1 MWFTTALLLPLV
13 PATSF
18 AQETLSNGQVSN
30 GVISTSQTLN
40 VVENDGL
47 IQATGQAQGNMMQGG
62 NDSVDARLRSSQVLH
77 GDVGAKVEVN
87 GVNTGAED
95 TSLAT
100 PLYTTTQATG
110 NYGSFVTTGAN
121 LTADSNQHADA
132 ASVSATT
139 AVSAP
144 NNAVYG
150 PDQSYGDAAVEV
162 NDTSYQVGN
171 GAITSHSVQSST
183 TRAAANTSVIMHYSP
198 SPELY
203 TAEATNN
210 YYGSYSDTAGSQT
223 HNVQQSDDAM
233 TQSRAEL
240 YGGNVWD
247 TATSGTAIGNNTN
260 IVNAGGSLTVSN
272 LQEQSGLVLAQG
284 YTSADQYG
292 TADVSASAVGNAST
306 AGNNDVTLTFDNT
319 QTSTGGVEADATFVG
334 NSGYDAYLTA
344 NAVGNQAV
352 GYACSECK
360 ANATVNN
367 IQTNSSDVSANAIAT
382 VNTGRSIV
390 STASA
395 TGNSGLFYVSR

>member
-18 AQETLSNGQVSN
+18 AQETLTNGQVSN

-47 IQATGQAQGNMMQGG
+47 IEATGQAQGNMMQGG
-62 NDSVDARLRSSQVLH
+62 NDSVDASLQSAQVLH
-77 GDVGAKVEVN
+77 GNVGAKVEIN

-110 NYGSFVTTGAN
+110 NYGSFVTNGAN
-121 LTADSNQHADA
+121 LTADTNQHADA
-132 ASVSATT
+132 AAVSATT

-150 PDQSYGDAAVEV
+150 PDQSYGDASVEV
-162 NDTSYQVGN
+162 NDTSYQVSN
-171 GAITSHSVQSST
+171 GAINSRSVQSST
-183 TRAAANTSVIMHYSP
+183 TQAAANTSVTMHYSP

-210 YYGSYSDTAGSQT
+210 YYGAYSDTVGSQT
-223 HNVQQSDDAM
+223 HSVQQSDDAM

-247 TATSGTAIGNNTN
+247 TATAATAIGNNSN
-260 IVNAGGSLTVSN
+260 IVNAGGSLDVTN

-292 TADVSASAVGNAST
+292 TANVGATAIGNAAT
-306 AGNNDVTLTFDNT
+306 AGNNDVTLNFDNT
-319 QTSTGGVEADATFVG
+319 QTSTGGVEADATFIG

-344 NAVGNQAV
+344 SAVGNQAI
-352 GYACSECK
+352 GYACAECR
-360 ANATVNN
+360 ANATVHNT
-367 IQTNSSDVSANAIAT
+367 QTNNSDVTANAVAT

>member
-1 MWFTTALLLPLV
+1 LLLLA

-18 AQETLSNGQVSN
+18 AQEDLSNLQVSS
-30 GVISTSQTLN
+30 GVINSNQTLN
-40 VVENDGL
+40 VVENDGVT
-47 IQATGQAQGNMMQGG
+47 QATGQAQGNMVQGG
-62 NDSVDARLRSSQVLH
+62 NDSVDATLTSTQTLH
-77 GDVGAKVEVN
+77 GNVNATVDVN

-100 PLYTTTQATG
+100 PLYATTQSTG
-110 NYGSFVTTGAN
+110 NYGAFVTTGAN
-121 LTADSNQHADA
+121 LTANTTQTSDA
-132 ASVSATT
+132 TTVSATT

-150 PDQSYGDAAVEV
+150 PAQSYGDAAVEV
-162 NDTSYQVGN
+162 NDTSYQVSN
-171 GAITSHSVQSST
+171 GAINSTAVQSST
-183 TRAAANTSVIMHYSP
+183 TAAAAMTSVTMHYSP
-198 SPELY
+198 GPELY

-210 YYGSYSDTAGSQT
+210 YYGSYADTAGSQT
-223 HNVQQSDDAM
+223 HDVTQNDDAM

-247 TATSGTAIGNNTN
+247 TATAGTSIGNNTN

-272 LQEQSGLVLAQG
+272 QQEQSGYVLSQG

-292 TADVSASAVGNAST
+292 TANVSASSVGNALT
-306 AGNNDVTLTFDNT
+306 AGNNDVTLNVDNT

-360 ANATVNN
+360 GDVTANNT
-367 IQTNSSDVSANAIAT
+367 QTNNSGVSATANAT

-390 STASA
+390 STSSA
-395 TGNSGLFYVSR
+395 TGNSALFYVSR